1 MIMGGPLMLAAAMG
15 AATTA
20 DPAAHAA
27 ATRFGAREDV
37 AQISLSPDGAKAAMI
52 TPDPQGPGMKLGVID
67 LQAGKAKAIMHASG
81 APERLTRC
89 SWTANTRLV
98 CTIFGLSDQ
107 AGLLLGFTRL
117 IAVNS
122 DGSDLKILSR
132 RTNQRSLGI
141 MQSGGGIVDLHGDG
155 SEGSALM
162 TSEFVPEQT
171 IGTHLASSSEGLG
184 VEAVNTVTLKRRLVE
199 PAKPDASEYHSDGY
213 GAVRIMG
220 RRTVSPAGY
229 TGDRVLYSYRGKGD
243 REWRALPTVTYD
255 NGASIGFDPYAVDRD
270 LDAAYGFESKDGRSA
285 LYRVALDGSL
295 KKELVYARDDV
306 DVDELV
312 RIGRQRRVVGV
323 AYATERR
330 HAEFFDPELARLR
343 RSLGRA
349 LGDERNLSFVDATAD
364 EKKLLVFAG
373 SDIDPGRYYI
383 YDKGTRQL
391 ELLLPA
397 RSPLEKTPLATVK
410 PITYKAADGTAIPG
424 YLTLPP
430 GSSGRG
436 LPAIVMPH
444 GGPGSRDEWG
454 FDWLAQFFAHR
465 GFAVL
470 QPNFRGST
478 GYGQAWFQKNGF
490 QSWRTAIG
498 DVNDAGRHLVASG
511 ITQPGK
517 LAIVGWS
524 YGGYAALQ
532 SAVLDPMLFKAIVAV
547 APVTDLDALR
557 EESRGYT
564 NYNLVD
570 RYIGRGP
577 EVRAGSPAQNASG
590 IVAPVLMFHGDM
602 DVNVGIRQ
610 SRLMKDRL
618 SGAGK
623 DVTLIEFKGL
633 DHQLDDSAART
644 RMLETSDAFLRK
656 ALGL

>member
-1 MIMGGPLMLAAAMG
+1 
-15 AATTA
+15 
-20 DPAAHAA
+20 
-27 ATRFGAREDV
+27 
-37 AQISLSPDGAKAAMI
+37 MI
-52 TPDPQGPGMKLGVID
+52 TPDLQGPGMKLEVID

-98 CTIFGLSDQ
+98 CTIFAISDSTGMRLS
-107 AGLLLGFTRL
+107 FTRL
-117 IAVNS
+117 IALNS
-122 DGSDLKILSR
+122 DGTDLKILSR
-132 RTNQRSLGI
+132 RTNSRSLHV

-155 SEGSALM
+155 SDGSTLM
-162 TSEFVPEQT
+162 TSQFVPEET
-171 IGTHLASSSEGLG
+171 IGTHLASTSQGLG
-184 VEAVNTVTLKRRLVE
+184 VEAVNTVSLRRRLVE
-199 PAKPDASEYHSDGY
+199 PAKPDAVEYHSDGH
-213 GAVRIMG
+213 GSVRVMG
-220 RRTVSPAGY
+220 RRTTSPAGY
-229 TGDRVLYSYRGKGD
+229 TGDRVLYSYRSKND
-243 REWRALPTVTYD
+243 REWRALSTVTYES
-255 NGASIGFDPYAVDRD
+255 GASSGFDPYAVDRD
-270 LDAAYGFESKDGRSA
+270 LDVAYGFERKDGRSA

-343 RSLGRA
+343 QSLGRA
-349 LGDERNLSFVDATAD
+349 LGGERNLSFIDATAD
-364 EKKLLVFAG
+364 ETKLLVFAG
-373 SDIDPGRYYI
+373 SDVDPGRYYI
-383 YDKGTRQL
+383 YDKASKRL
-391 ELLLPA
+391 ELLLPV
-397 RSPLEKTPLATVK
+397 RSPLDRTPLATVK
-410 PITYKAADGTAIPG
+410 PITYRAADGTAIPG

-430 GSSGRG
+430 GSSERD

-444 GGPGSRDEWG
+444 GGPGARDEWG

-470 QPNFRGST
+470 QPNFRGSA
-478 GYGQAWFQKNGF
+478 GYGEAWFQKNGF
-490 QSWRTAIG
+490 QSWRTAVS
-498 DVNDAGRHLVASG
+498 DVNDAGRHLVAAG
-511 ITQPGK
+511 IARPGK

-532 SAVLDPMLFKAIVAV
+532 SAVLDPTLFKGIVAI

-564 NYNLVD
+564 NFNLVD
-570 RYIGRGP
+570 RFIGRGP
-577 EVRAGSPAQNASG
+577 EVRAGSPAQNATA
-590 IVAPVLMFHGDM
+590 ITAPVLMFHGDL
-602 DVNVGIRQ
+602 DLNVGVRQ
-610 SRLMKDRL
+610 SRIMKDRL

-623 DVTLIEFKGL
+623 DVSLIEFKGL

-644 RMLETSDAFLRK
+644 RMLETSDSFLRK